1 MMRRL
6 LGSPLLWPVLALLA
20 LLGLNVVLTPAFF
33 TIRVE
38 DGHLYGSLIDI
49 LRNGAPT
56 MLVALGMTL
65 VIASRGIDLSVGA
78 VVAISGALACA
89 HIASAPDA
97 SGVLTVAIAMLIA
110 LGVAVGLGLWNGILV
125 SIFGIQPI
133 IATLV
138 LMTAGRGI
146 ALLVTEGQIVTVS
159 SDPFKVV
166 GAGYVLG
173 LPVAILVSLAVF
185 AVVGL
190 ITRRSALGM
199 LLEAIGVNPEA
210 SRLAGVRYR
219 TIVFAVYVFSAM
231 CAGVAGLMIA
241 SNISAAD
248 ANNAGLWIEMDA
260 ILAVVIGGTSLLG
273 GRFSLTGTILGALI
287 IQTLTT
293 TVYTAGITPETTLV
307 FKAIVVIAVCLMQ
320 APKFRRLLRR
330 PRPAGKQHVISKT
343 GTAEPARE
351 TDKVAAS

>member
-1 MMRRL
+1 MMGRL
-6 LGSPLLWPVLALLA
+6 TASPLLWPMLALIA
-20 LLGLNVVLTPAFF
+20 LLGLNVVLTPSFF
-33 TIRVE
+33 AIRVE

-89 HIASAPDA
+89 HIASAPDGGSMA
-97 SGVLTVAIAMLIA
+97 TIATAMVIA
-110 LGVAVGLGLWNGILV
+110 LGAAIVVGLWNGMLV
-125 SIFGIQPI
+125 STFGIQPI

-138 LMTAGRGI
+138 LMTAGRGV
-146 ALLVTEGQIVTVS
+146 ALLITEGQIVTVTS
-159 SDPFKVV
+159 APFKVL
-166 GAGYVLG
+166 GAGYALG

-199 LLEAIGVNPEA
+199 LLESIGVNPEA

-219 TIVFAVYVFSAM
+219 TIVFAVYVFSAL

-307 FKAIVVIAVCLMQ
+307 FKAVVVIAVCLMQ
-320 APKFRRLLRR
+320 APKFRQLLRR
-330 PRPAGKQHVISKT
+330 RRRHTTPKPPPAP
-343 GTAEPARE
+343 EPGVALL
-351 TDKVAAS
+351 DKVAAS

>member
-6 LGSPLLWPVLALLA
+6 MASPLLWPMLALVA
-20 LLGLNVVLTPAFF
+20 LLGLNVVLTPAFL
-33 TIRVE
+33 TVRVE

-89 HIASAPDA
+89 HIASAPDGG
-97 SGVLTVAIAMLIA
+97 SMLTVATAMLIA
-110 LGVAVGLGLWNGILV
+110 LGAAVVLGLWNGILV
-125 SIFGIQPI
+125 STFGIQPI

-146 ALLVTEGQIVTVS
+146 ALLITEGQIVTVTS
-159 SDPFKVV
+159 EPFKVL
-166 GAGYVLG
+166 GAGYALG

-185 AVVGL
+185 AAVGL

-199 LLEAIGVNPEA
+199 LLESIGVNPEA
-210 SRLAGVRYR
+210 SRLAGVWYR
-219 TIVFAVYVFSAM
+219 TIVYVFSAL

-307 FKAIVVIAVCLMQ
+307 FKAVVVIAVCLLQ
-320 APKFRRLLRR
+320 SPKFRQLLRR
-330 PRPAGKQHVISKT
+330 RRRNAAPVQSTVPEPGI
-343 GTAEPARE
+343 AEL
-351 TDKVAAS
+351 DKVAAS

>member
-1 MMRRL
+1 MMHRL
-6 LGSPLLWPVLALLA
+6 ASSSLFWPAAALIALLA
-20 LLGLNVVLTPAFF
+20 FNVVLTPSFLS
-33 TIRVE
+33 IRLE
-38 DGHLYGSLIDI
+38 SGHLYGSLIDI
-49 LRNGAPT
+49 LRNGAPM
-56 MLVALGMTL
+56 MLVAVGMTL
-65 VIASRGIDLSVGA
+65 VIAARGIDLSVGA
-78 VVAISGALACA
+78 VVSISGALACA
-89 HIASAPDA
+89 HIAAA
-97 SGVLTVAIAMLIA
+97 SDQTGLTTVAAAILIA
-110 LGVAVGLGLWNGILV
+110 LGASVALGLWNGMLV
-125 SIFGIQPI
+125 SSLGITPI

-146 ALLVTEGQIVTVS
+146 ALLITKGQILTLGAG
-159 SDPFKVV
+159 PFKML
-166 GAGYVLG
+166 GAGYTLG
-173 LPVAILVSLAVF
+173 LPVAILITLAVF
-185 AVVGL
+185 VVVAV

-219 TIVFAVYVFSAM
+219 TIVLAVYVFSAL

-273 GRFSLTGTILGALI
+273 GRFSLTGTVLGALI

-307 FKAIVVIAVCLMQ
+307 FKAVVVITVCLLQ
-320 APKFRRLLRR
+320 APRFRRVLRR
-330 PRPAGKQHVISKT
+330 RAAIPGPATSQPQ
-343 GTAEPARE
+343 TAELGASSEPA
-351 TDKVAAS
+351 VAS